1 MAKDDFV
8 LGFFC
13 RLVIYCC
20 FAMLYLERNR
30 FTKKEGVAVKFSKR
44 GKILLAIILV
54 GGIGGLVL
62 NSITGHG
69 ASNRSFIIPIV
80 VALLIYVGFR
90 GWEK

>member
-1 MAKDDFV
+1 M
-8 LGFFC
+8 
-13 RLVIYCC
+13 
-20 FAMLYLERNR
+20 
-30 FTKKEGVAVKFSKR
+30 KFSKR

>member
-1 MAKDDFV
+1 
-8 LGFFC
+8 
-13 RLVIYCC
+13 
-20 FAMLYLERNR
+20 MLFLERKR
-30 FTKKEGVAVKFSKR
+30 FTKKEGAAVKFSKR
-44 GKILLAIILV
+44 GKILLAIILVV

>member
-1 MAKDDFV
+1 M
-8 LGFFC
+8 
-13 RLVIYCC
+13 
-20 FAMLYLERNR
+20 
-30 FTKKEGVAVKFSKR
+30 KFSKR

-54 GGIGGLVL
+54 VGIGGLVL
-62 NSITGHG
+62 NSITDHG

>member
-1 MAKDDFV
+1 
-8 LGFFC
+8 
-13 RLVIYCC
+13 
-20 FAMLYLERNR
+20 MLYLERKR
-30 FTKKEGVAVKFSKR
+30 FTKKEGAGVKFSKR

>member
-1 MAKDDFV
+1 M
-8 LGFFC
+8 
-13 RLVIYCC
+13 
-20 FAMLYLERNR
+20 
-30 FTKKEGVAVKFSKR
+30 KFSKR

-69 ASNRSFIIPIV
+69 ASNRGFIIPIV

-90 GWEK
+90 LWEK

>member
-1 MAKDDFV
+1 
-8 LGFFC
+8 
-13 RLVIYCC
+13 
-20 FAMLYLERNR
+20 MLYIERNR
-30 FTKKEGVAVKFSKR
+30 FTKKEGAGVKFSKR

-54 GGIGGLVL
+54 VGIGGLVL

>member
-1 MAKDDFV
+1 
-8 LGFFC
+8 
-13 RLVIYCC
+13 
-20 FAMLYLERNR
+20 MLFLERKR
-30 FTKKEGVAVKFSKR
+30 FTNKEGAAVKFSKR
-44 GKILLAIILV
+44 GKILLAIILVV